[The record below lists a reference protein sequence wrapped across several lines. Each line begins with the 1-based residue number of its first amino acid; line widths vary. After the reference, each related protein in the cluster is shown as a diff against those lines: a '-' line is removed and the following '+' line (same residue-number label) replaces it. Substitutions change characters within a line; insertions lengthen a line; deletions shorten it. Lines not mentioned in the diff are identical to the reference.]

1 MKSKNEFSWQL
12 NKALLN
18 AILNDNVSDR
28 FLLELIWE
36 RLFYV
41 KDINSD
47 FWIMSERTPTYW
59 SSEFPCAPQIIAER
73 NASVHLTRSID
84 KDHKQ
89 GLKQFL
95 NFKGYKL
102 HELCPRK
109 TRRAT
114 AVNWLIFWSKKSLI
128 KINKTGKMPELHLPP
143 SNQAFGHKN
152 DLPIS

>member
-1 MKSKNEFSWQL
+1 MKSKKEFSWQL

-28 FLLELIWE
+28 FVSELIWE

-47 FWIMSERTPTYW
+47 FWFMSELTPLYW
-59 SSEFPCAPQIIAER
+59 KAEFPSAPQIIAER
-73 NASVHLTRSID
+73 KASVHLTRSID

-95 NFKGYKL
+95 DFKGYQL
-102 HELCPRK
+102 HELYPRK

-114 AVNWLIFWSKKSLI
+114 AVNWLIFWSKKSLLI
-128 KINKTGKMPELHLPP
+128 INETGEMPELQLPP
-143 SNQAFGHKN
+143 SNQTFGHKN